1 MNVVILMPNSPNYP
15 DILGLIT
22 GGSRCNIGM
31 AQVAVAVR
39 PRLVRAGRPFE
50 VILLVQN
57 ASDSVIDV
65 SMALQLPS
73 VDAQHKPEPFI
84 GKTQRLVVEV
94 KAAEVGYVMLPVISL
109 PDTAISD
116 DYKIGVEV
124 EVRTAGKANRIRS
137 NEGGGAVDLN
147 FLNDEKKAAIEAL
160 RIVSFSTDKRRGRNI
175 IDVGLTV
182 MSGTVGKIP
191 DLTPGWVSVCKVSD
205 YQDDRLLLERYG
217 TLVQIN
223 TLPRLKRQL
232 LLQPLIET
240 TESRFKAAGF
250 PLQEAE
256 ATAIAK
262 LMTLVLEYATP
273 RVTAHGAIVARGYD
287 VEGLLGRDPLAMD
300 EPPVLP
306 HWFRGMLGTIEID
319 ARAAS
324 HPAQVI
330 TRYLYDDLLRD
341 AIDLGFDL
349 IIEATGENFGSSEEQ
364 DAYRE
369 QLIELLKAKNG
380 LDFNRVYL
388 PLVMGGILISDQIAI
403 AKENPVELL
412 NAIGLALEDRFEQ
425 LSTDEQPIYTMA
437 NQIIARAGQRYGF
450 YGE

>member
-1 MNVVILMPNSPNYP
+1 MPDSPNYP

-22 GGSRCNIGM
+22 GGDRCNIGM

-57 ASDSVIDV
+57 AADSVIDV

-73 VDAQHKPEPFI
+73 VDAHRKPDRFI

-94 KAAEVGYVMLPVISL
+94 KAAEVGYVMLPVTTL

-116 DYKIGVEV
+116 DYKIGVEI
-124 EVRTAGKANRIRS
+124 EVRTPGKANRIRS
-137 NEGGGAVDLN
+137 NEGGGAVDTD
-147 FLNDEKKAAIEAL
+147 FLSDETKTAIDAL
-160 RIVSFSTDKRRGRNI
+160 RIVNFSTEKRRGRGI

-217 TLVQIN
+217 TLVQVN

-250 PLQEAE
+250 PLKEAE

-287 VEGLLGRDPLAMD
+287 VEGLLGRDSFEQD
-300 EPPVLP
+300 KPPVLP

-319 ARAAS
+319 ARAAT

-341 AIDLGFDL
+341 AVDLGFDL
-349 IIEATGENFGSSEEQ
+349 ITEATGENFGSSEEQ

-369 QLIELLKAKNG
+369 QLIDLLKAKNG

-403 AKENPVELL
+403 AKENPAELL
-412 NAIGLALEDRFEQ
+412 NAIGMTLEDRFEK
-425 LSTDEQPIYTMA
+425 LSADEQPIYTMA
-437 NQIIARAGQRYGF
+437 NRIHRAGGAALWFLR
-450 YGE
+450 

>member
-1 MNVVILMPNSPNYP
+1 MSDSANYP

-22 GGSRCNIGM
+22 GGERCNIGM

-57 ASDSVIDV
+57 AADSAIDV
-65 SMALQLPS
+65 SMALHLPS
-73 VDAQHKPEPFI
+73 ADAQHKPERFI

-94 KAAEVGYVMLPVISL
+94 KAGEVGYVMLPVTTL

-116 DYKIGVEV
+116 EYKIGVEV
-124 EVRTAGKANRIRS
+124 ETRTTGKAKRIRS
-137 NEGGGAVDLN
+137 SEGGGMVDPK
-147 FLNDEKKAAIEAL
+147 FLSDETQAALEAL
-160 RIVSFSTDKRRGRNI
+160 KIVNFSTDKRRGRSI

-182 MSGTVGKIP
+182 MSGTLGKIA

-205 YQDDRLLLERYG
+205 YQDDRLLIERYG
-217 TLVQIN
+217 NLVQVN

-232 LLQPLIET
+232 LLQPLVEA

-250 PLQEAE
+250 PLKAAE
-256 ATAIAK
+256 ATVIAK

-273 RVTAHGAIVARGYD
+273 RMTAHGAIAARGYD
-287 VEGLLGRDPLAMD
+287 VESLLGRHLFEDD

-306 HWFRGMLGTIEID
+306 HWFRGMLSTIEID
-319 ARAAS
+319 ARVAA

-341 AIDLGFDL
+341 AIDLSFDL
-349 IIEATGENFGSSEEQ
+349 IIEVTGEDFGSREEQ

-369 QLIELLKAKNG
+369 QLIDLLKAKSG

-388 PLVMGGILISDQIAI
+388 PLVMGGILISDQIVL

-412 NAIGLALEDRFEQ
+412 NAVGMTLEERFEQ
-425 LSTDEQPIYTMA
+425 LSPDEQPIYTMT
-437 NQIIARAGQRYGF
+437 NQIITRAGQRYGF
-450 YGE
+450 YGK

>member
-1 MNVVILMPNSPNYP
+1 MSDSPNYP

-22 GGSRCNIGM
+22 GGDRCNIGM

-57 ASDSVIDV
+57 AADSVIDV
-65 SMALQLPS
+65 SMALHLPG
-73 VDAQHKPEPFI
+73 VDAHRQPERFI

-94 KAAEVGYVMLPVISL
+94 KAAEVGYVMLPVTTL

-124 EVRTAGKANRIRS
+124 EVRASGKANRIRS
-137 NEGGGAVDLN
+137 SEGGGAVDMDYLS
-147 FLNDEKKAAIEAL
+147 DETKAPIEAL
-160 RIVSFSTDKRRGRNI
+160 RIVTFSTEKRRGRSI

-191 DLTPGWVSVCKVSD
+191 DLTPGWVSLCKVSD

-240 TESRFKAAGF
+240 TESRFKAAGY
-250 PLQEAE
+250 PLKEAE

-287 VEGLLGRDPLAMD
+287 VESLLGRDPLALD
-300 EPPVLP
+300 APPVLP

-319 ARAAS
+319 ARAAT
-324 HPAQVI
+324 HPTQVI

-341 AIDLGFDL
+341 AVDLGFDL
-349 IIEATGENFGSSEEQ
+349 IGETTGENFGSVEEQ

-369 QLIELLKAKNG
+369 QLIDLLKAKEG

-388 PLVMGGILISDQIAI
+388 PLVMGGILISDQIAL
-403 AKENPVELL
+403 AKENPVDLL
-412 NAIGLALEDRFEQ
+412 NALGMTLEDRFEK
-425 LSTDEQPIYTMA
+425 LSPDEQPIYTMT

-450 YGE
+450 YGT